1 MFAIRDDRTEV
12 TLADFLEAHEKLQ
25 QDDDGGADDSLAF
38 A

>member
-12 TLADFLEAHEKLQ
+12 RMSDFENAYEKIEDEDQ
-25 QDDDGGADDSLAF
+25 TEEVSKTF

>member
-12 TLADFLEAHEKLQ
+12 RMEDFEAAYEKIEQ
-25 QDDDGGADDSLAF
+25 EDESEDVSRTF